1 MKPRANGS
9 SLRDHHHSSRERAGD
24 APVGAWRTWLVGAA
38 LTVGGLALVTR
49 GVYLQVIEQD
59 FLLRQ
64 GDARYLRDVKL
75 SANRGM
81 VLDRNGEPLAVSTPV
96 DTVWADPRKLAQRPQ
111 DFARLAQ
118 ALDRDPQWLA
128 RRVTSNL
135 DREFIYLVRH
145 MRPADAAK
153 VRALGIPGVDTLRE
167 YRRYYPAGEVTGHLL
182 GFTNVDDVGQEGV
195 ELAFDQ
201 WLGGDPGV
209 KRVMR
214 DREGR
219 TLEDIE
225 RIKAPRPGEDLRTS
239 IDLRVQY
246 LAYRELKSAVQ
257 ENKAR
262 GGSVVVLDVGTG
274 EVLAMVNQPAFNPN
288 DREQYLPS
296 RYRNRATNDFFEP
309 GSSIKPFVVAA
320 AMTTGRYHGD
330 TLIDTNPGAIRVGIK
345 TIRDKH
351 NLGTVDLQTVLA
363 KSSNVGLVKLAL
375 AMKPQEM
382 WATLHDFGF
391 GSVTGSG
398 FPGESAG
405 ILAGPQQW
413 RPISQATMS
422 YGYGLSVTPLQL
434 TQAYAVLGAAGVRR
448 PVTLRRVETPPEG
461 ERVLDEAVAR
471 ELLGIMEAVVGETGT
486 ARRAS
491 VVGYRVAGKTGTA
504 WKAAEGGY
512 NATRYMAVF
521 GGVVPA
527 SQPRLA
533 CLVVIDE
540 PSAGRFYGGE
550 VAAPVFAAVMSG
562 ALRLLAV
569 PPDDL
574 QRVPA
579 TTLVRAED
587 PW

>member
-1 MKPRANGS
+1 MKHGS
-9 SLRDHHHSSRERAGD
+9 SLRDRHSRDS
-24 APVGAWRTWLVGAA
+24 APAQVGGWRFWVVGAVLTLCGVALLVRA
-38 LTVGGLALVTR
+38 
-49 GVYLQVIEQD
+49 VYLQVIDQD
-59 FLLRQ
+59 FLARQ
-64 GDARYLRDVKL
+64 GDARILRDVKL

-111 DFARLAQ
+111 DFAKLAQ
-118 ALDRDPQWLA
+118 ALDRDKQWLA

-135 DREFIYLVRH
+135 DREFVYLVRH
-145 MRPADAAK
+145 MRPQDAAK
-153 VRALGIPGVDTLRE
+153 VKALGIPGVDTLRE

-182 GFTNVDDVGQEGV
+182 GFTNVDDVGQEGL

-201 WLGGDPGV
+201 WLGGQPGI

-219 TLEDIE
+219 TIEDIE
-225 RIKAPRPGEDLRTS
+225 RIKAPRPGQDLRTS

-246 LAYRELKSAVQ
+246 LAYRALKQAVQ
-257 ENKAR
+257 ENQAH
-262 GGSVVVLDVGTG
+262 GGSVVVLDIQTG

-309 GSSIKPFVVAA
+309 GSSIKPFIVAA
-320 AMTTGRYHGD
+320 GMKTGRFHSD
-330 TLIDTNPGAIRVGIK
+330 TLIETGPGTLRVGIK
-345 TIRDKH
+345 TVKDKH
-351 NLGTVDLQTVLA
+351 NLGTIDVRTVLE
-363 KSSNVGLVKLAL
+363 KSSNVGIVKIAL
-375 AMKPQEM
+375 TLKPQEM
-382 WATLHDFGF
+382 WMTLHDLGL

-405 ILAGPQQW
+405 ILTGYEHW
-413 RPISQATMS
+413 RSIGQATMS

-434 TQAYAVLGAAGVRR
+434 AQAYAVLGAGGIRR
-448 PVTLRRVETPPEG
+448 PVSLRRLDLPPEG
-461 ERVLDEAVAR
+461 ERVMDEDVAR
-471 ELLGIMEAVVGETGT
+471 ELVQMMESVVSNAGT
-486 ARRAS
+486 ARRAA
-491 VVGYRVAGKTGTA
+491 VMGYRVSGKTGTA
-504 WKAAEGGY
+504 WKAADGGY
-512 NATRYMAVF
+512 NSTKYIAVF

-527 SQPRLA
+527 SNPRLA
-533 CLVVIDE
+533 ALVVVDE
-540 PSAGRFYGGE
+540 PSAGRFYGGD
-550 VAAPVFAAVMSG
+550 VAAPVFSEVMSG
-562 ALRLLAV
+562 ALRLLAI

-579 TTLVRAED
+579 TTLVQAQD